1 MHWDRQLY
9 KALEHQ
15 YQMGLEALNE
25 NLPEIK
31 VELVFRYSNKIYFLV
46 VYMKKQRN
54 MMFHYCPTFIII
66 IHVVCSFL
74 CVWVISV
81 EHVSVRNLFWI
92 WMWSKTTKL
101 IVYKKKLKLSLPSQ
115 IAKKKLHLHNLWFYL
130 LPVPRNNKA
139 VRNVYSMLL
148 TDVRLWV
155 ESNAAFSY
163 VVHVSF

>member
-1 MHWDRQLY
+1 MKTWKMHWDRQLY

-66 IHVVCSFL
+66 IRVVCSFL

-92 WMWSKTTKL
+92 WMWFKTTKL

-115 IAKKKLHLHNLWFYL
+115 IAKKNYICIIYGFICFLSPGIIKLWEMYT
-130 LPVPRNNKA
+130 VCC
-139 VRNVYSMLL
+139 
-148 TDVRLWV
+148 
-155 ESNAAFSY
+155 
-163 VVHVSF
+163 